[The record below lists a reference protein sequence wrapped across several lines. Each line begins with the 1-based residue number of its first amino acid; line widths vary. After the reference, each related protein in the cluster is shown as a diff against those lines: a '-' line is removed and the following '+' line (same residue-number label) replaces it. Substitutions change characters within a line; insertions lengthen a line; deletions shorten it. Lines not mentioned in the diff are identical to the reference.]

1 MSESEQIKDMLSLI
15 GLIGFPISSIIVVI
29 GISKVFCFFSSAVSK
44 EIEEIDTN
52 KGSAGISHF
61 SDNNNYTTSRTY
73 NYLSEDSSQKT
84 IKTETSAIKKHN
96 VETFE
101 QSFKKAQEFKPE
113 QPEIIE
119 KKKPSYR
126 KYDELRLIEMAK
138 NDAVKGNYQVLY
150 SQSKKN
156 QEFYNNFYKNFRKD
170 HLENM
175 AKKDALMIHKHDIQ
189 KKMEK
194 LYPEGQTLSIPAEIH
209 IYQNFFVKEMSILKD
224 KHERMLEDK
233 QNELRKLY
241 KAEASAYID
250 QEKFYQ
256 SF

>member
-1 MSESEQIKDMLSLI
+1 MTIEILLMFASFAVSCVIV
-15 GLIGFPISSIIVVI
+15 GF
-29 GISKVFCFFSSAVSK
+29 GISAIARFFLGGVA
-44 EIEEIDTN
+44 ETIEEIDTN
-52 KGSAGISHF
+52 KGSAGITNFNYHKY
-61 SDNNNYTTSRTY
+61 NPNYTATRTY
-73 NYLSEDSSQKT
+73 NYLSEDSFQKT
-84 IKTETSAIKKHN
+84 LNTKMSAIKEHN

-101 QSFKKAQEFKPE
+101 QSFKKAQELKPE
-113 QPEIIE
+113 QTEVIE

-126 KYDELRLIEMAK
+126 KYDELRLTELAK
-138 NDAVKGNYQVLY
+138 NDAIKGSYQVLY

-156 QEFYNNFYKNFRKD
+156 QEFYNNLYKNFRKD

-175 AKKDALMIHKHDIQ
+175 AKKDALMIHEHDIQ

-194 LYPEGQTLSIPAEIH
+194 LYPEGQKLSIPAEIH
-209 IYQNFFVKEMSILKD
+209 MYQNFFVKEMSVLKD

-233 QNELRKLY
+233 QNELHKLY
-241 KAEASAYID
+241 AAEVSTHID

>member
-1 MSESEQIKDMLSLI
+1 MTIEILLMFASFAVSCVIV
-15 GLIGFPISSIIVVI
+15 GF
-29 GISKVFCFFSSAVSK
+29 GISAIAQFFLGNVA
-44 EIEEIDTN
+44 ETIEEIDTN
-52 KGSAGISHF
+52 KGSAGF
-61 SDNNNYTTSRTY
+61 TNFNYGKDYITSRTY

-84 IKTETSAIKKHN
+84 IKAEPSAIKKHN

-101 QSFKKAQEFKPE
+101 QSFKKAQELKLE
-113 QPEIIE
+113 QTEVIE

-250 QEKFYQ
+250 QKKFYQ